1 LVLQNVSG
9 ISFRIG
15 SGVLHRYPMHA
26 WHPLSPASPAA
37 EDFMTLV
44 KPDNTQDS
52 PLTSLVD
59 NLGELIRQARLKALR
74 AVDTA
79 QVQTCWQIGR
89 HIVEF
94 EQEGARRAGMGSS
107 CWRRWPKP

>member
-1 LVLQNVSG
+1 
-9 ISFRIG
+9 
-15 SGVLHRYPMHA
+15 
-26 WHPLSPASPAA
+26 
-37 EDFMTLV
+37 MTLV

-79 QVQTCWQIGR
+79 QWQIGR

-94 EQEGARRAGMGSS
+94 EQEGLVGRGMGSS